1 MVSLEIFGTIL
12 MQLFAVLFWE
22 HHFSRHKV
30 HGNNSERILVLQ
42 FFHRIFKVCSL
53 YLFFE
58 IIQASYHLLKCHSTK
73 MKCTQWEGL
82 VKTFQWNCI
91 DFSLQLQLQHFRHW
105 RQKCRIDICTN
116 PDCLFE
122 ILRRGGPL
130 SFSAFDHLSACL
142 DRTLRRQFCHGGRSW
157 R

>member
-1 MVSLEIFGTIL
+1 MVSLKIFGTIL

-58 IIQASYHLLKCHSTK
+58 IIQASYHPSQCYSTK
-73 MKCTQWEGL
+73 LKCTQWEGL

-91 DFSLQLQLQHFRHW
+91 DFSLQLQHFRHW

-116 PDCLFE
+116 PECLFE
-122 ILRRGGPL
+122 ILTL
-130 SFSAFDHLSACL
+130 LLFSAFDHLSACL
-142 DRTLRRQFCHGGRSW
+142 DRTLRRQFCQGGRSW